1 MLVILRSTKT
11 KLISKN
17 LILQIC
23 KLKDS
28 HWKKGISSQL
38 KFYKINCKPND
49 INNLM
54 YHNKKLIGYT
64 LLRRRKY
71 LINNS
76 KKNCLYFDT
85 LVIDKK
91 LRNFGFSHFLM
102 NFNNSII
109 KKSKLPCFLVCEDK
123 LIKFYK
129 KFEWK
134 IRNKKNIRIKNYK
147 KEKNYL
153 SFNYHQKNKKGIV
166 LEI

>member
-1 MLVILRSTKT
+1 MM
-11 KLISKN
+11 
-17 LILQIC
+17 QIC
-23 KLKDS
+23 RLKDT

-38 KFYKINCKPND
+38 KFYKKNCKPSD

-64 LLRRRKY
+64 LLRKRSYFIDK
-71 LINNS
+71 S

-85 LVIDKK
+85 LIIDKK
-91 LRNFGFSHFLM
+91 LRNTGLSYFLM
-102 NFNNSII
+102 NFNNFII
-109 KKSKLPCFLVCEDK
+109 KKYKLPCFLVCENK

-134 IRNKKNIRIKNYK
+134 IRNKKNIRIKNYNK
-147 KEKNYL
+147 KKNYL
-153 SFNYHQKNKKGIV
+153 SFNYNQKIKKGIT